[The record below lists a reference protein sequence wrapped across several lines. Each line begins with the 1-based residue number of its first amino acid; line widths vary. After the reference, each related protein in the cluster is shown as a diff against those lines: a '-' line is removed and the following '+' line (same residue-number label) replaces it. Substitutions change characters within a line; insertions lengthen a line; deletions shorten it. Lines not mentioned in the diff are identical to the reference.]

1 MMEWII
7 LITIV
12 IAMYIIIYKYEKKM
26 EALEKLVQENKD
38 NISNNYDK
46 ITKNREHLDDHHE
59 RITTNH
65 SRLDKHHSHIERMWV
80 TIPSTKGKKV
90 SEDDNQE

>member
-7 LITIV
+7 LLTIV
-12 IAMYIIIYKYEKKM
+12 IGMYIIIYKYEKKM
-26 EALEKLVQENKD
+26 EALHKLVQENKE
-38 NISNNYDK
+38 NINSNREK
-46 ITKNREHLDDHHE
+46 ITKNRKHINDHNE

-80 TIPSTKGKKV
+80 TIPEKKDKTI
-90 SEDDNQE
+90 SDDNNEE